1 MNPITVSFQGNTLF
15 VVEHNGEAYTPMK
28 PIVEGMGLDWK
39 SQFVKLKQRF
49 GSCVV
54 EITIQLSGDTQKRSA
69 TCMALRKLAGWLYT
83 ISPNKVRP
91 ELRDRIIQY
100 QAECDDVLWQ
110 HWTQAKRAEPLACS
124 PLIPSDAVI
133 YSEGVV
139 RDVYK
144 HAWAGYMAI
153 VNMHLSARPASEID
167 AMFELWEDAYPAP
180 ITKGILMDIQLAGY
194 RAMNEKQRA
203 GLPRM

>member
-1 MNPITVSFQGNTLF
+1 MTPITVSFQGNTLF
-15 VVEHNGEAYTPMK
+15 IVEYNGEAYTPMK
-28 PIVEGMGLDWK
+28 PIIEGMGLAWQVQHRKLLERFK
-39 SQFVKLKQRF
+39 SSITEMVMVAEDGKQR
-49 GSCVV
+49 
-54 EITIQLSGDTQKRSA
+54 A
-69 TCMALRKLAGWLYT
+69 MTCLLLRKLAAWLYS

-110 HWTQAKRAEPLACS
+110 HWTQAKRAEPLARS

-153 VNMHLSARPASEID
+153 VNMHLSNRAETEID
-167 AMFELWEDAYPAP
+167 AMHKLWLGTYPDE
-180 ITKGILMDIQLAGY
+180 ITNGIMLDIQFAGY
-194 RAMNEKQRA
+194 RALNDRQR
-203 GLPRM
+203 LPR